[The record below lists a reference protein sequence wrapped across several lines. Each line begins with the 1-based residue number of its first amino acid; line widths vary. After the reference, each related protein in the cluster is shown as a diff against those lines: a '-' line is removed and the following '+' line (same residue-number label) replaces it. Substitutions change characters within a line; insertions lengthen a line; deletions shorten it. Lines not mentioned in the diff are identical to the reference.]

1 MDVMQAIKERRSVRR
16 YQERPVPEETLQEIL
31 EAVRLAP
38 SASNRQDWHFVIVK
52 DAQQRRK
59 LAEAAGQPFVGTAPV
74 VIAGVSLNPERVM
87 SCEVPAYAVDLA
99 IAMSN
104 ITLVA
109 AGRGLGTCWI
119 GAFNQKKVQEILGVP
134 ERYKIVQLMPLGYP
148 ADRAGEKNRKMVGE
162 ISSLDRFEAS

>member
-1 MDVMQAIKERRSVRR
+1 MEAIKERRSVRR
-16 YQERPVPEETLQEIL
+16 YQARPVPEEILAEIL

-38 SASNRQDWHFVIVK
+38 SANNRQDWHFVVVR
-52 DAQQRRK
+52 DAEQRRR

-74 VIAGVSLNPERVM
+74 VIAGISLNPGRIM

-109 AGRGLGTCWI
+109 TARGLGTCWI
-119 GAFNQKKVQEILGVP
+119 GAFSQKRVQEILGVP
-134 ERYKIVQLMPLGYP
+134 EKYKIVQLMTLGYP
-148 ADRAGEKNRKMVGE
+148 ADEARPKTRKRLEE
-162 ISSLDRFEAS
+162 IYSLDRFEGS

>member
-1 MDVMQAIKERRSVRR
+1 MDVMEAIKERRSVRR
-16 YQERPVPEETLQEIL
+16 YQERPVPDEILQEIL

-52 DAQQRRK
+52 DGEQRRK

-74 VIAGVSLNPERVM
+74 VIAGLSLNPERIM

-109 AGRGLGTCWI
+109 AARGLGTCWI
-119 GAFNQKKVQEILGVP
+119 GAFSQKKAQEILGVP
-134 ERYKIVQLMPLGYP
+134 EKYKIVQLMTLGYP
-148 ADRAGEKNRKMVGE
+148 ADQPRPKNRKRVEEIYSLNRFE
-162 ISSLDRFEAS
+162 IS